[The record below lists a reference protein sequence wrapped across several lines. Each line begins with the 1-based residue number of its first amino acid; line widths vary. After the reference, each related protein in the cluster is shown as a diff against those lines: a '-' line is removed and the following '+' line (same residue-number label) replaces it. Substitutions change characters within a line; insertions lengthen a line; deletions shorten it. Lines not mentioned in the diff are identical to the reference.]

1 MAITITPSTMMA
13 INLAIELALMQLTK
27 NMEGMSEAELD
38 QYIVEQ
44 QVKKAQLLVKI
55 DQA

>member
-1 MAITITPSTMMA
+1 MAIVITPSTMMA
-13 INLAIELALMQLTK
+13 VNLAIELALMQLTK

-44 QVKKAQLLVKI
+44 QVKKAQLLAKI